1 MAKASQ
7 QLKAQAKAQPK
18 AKPQATGT
26 ASAVKQAT
34 ANSSLST
41 AKMRKVSFRPDD
53 AISLT
58 PNHQLTEYLHHTSS
72 LIGEIEEI
80 NKELDTPEI
89 RAVLQKLANRG
100 RLLERIEHRK
110 EVLSIGIY
118 MQPKHTQS
126 MLIQEYRE
134 IFEEDPFPRV
144 CETDFDSDDD
154 DPPTPKHEIDFDP
167 EDEDVPLTPMD
178 T

>member
-1 MAKASQ
+1 MPKASQ
-7 QLKAQAKAQPK
+7 RLKGQGKARPQ

-26 ASAVKQAT
+26 ASAFKQVP

-41 AKMRKVSFRPDD
+41 TKKRKVSFRPDD
-53 AISLT
+53 AISLV

-72 LIGEIEEI
+72 LIGEIEEM

-100 RLLERIEHRK
+100 RVLERIEHRK

-126 MLIQEYRE
+126 MLIHEYRA

-154 DPPTPKHEIDFDP
+154 DPPTPKYEIDFDT
-167 EDEDVPLTPMD
+167 EEDVPLTPID
-178 T
+178 I